1 MSINPKKQECV
12 VPVMK
17 ESSAGTARAA
27 ATRRQASDACP
38 SFYTLPVRIRNN

>member
-17 ESSAGTARAA
+17 GVICRDGKSR
-27 ATRRQASDACP
+27 CYP
-38 SFYTLPVRIRNN
+38 SPSE